1 MLGNKYVAALI
12 GILLVA
18 VIAYNIK
25 FFASKSSPPETA
37 KIEKT
42 EAAKPFEPMQYPR
55 PDRNKN
61 PVRIAEKEDRSKWK
75 RDPFDLQAV
84 TKKPVATKP
93 AATKPEFG
101 EDIRL
106 MGILKRNGKSHALI
120 NGKVYRVNDKIG
132 DVVIKKINKHSIIL
146 SSGKK
151 NKEISFEDYKEISF
165 EDYTGLKEK
174 TK

>member
-25 FFASKSSPPETA
+25 SFTSKSRPPETA

-42 EAAKPFEPMQYPR
+42 EAEKPFEPIKYPE
-55 PDRNKN
+55 PDMNKN
-61 PVRIAEKEDRSKWK
+61 PERIAEKADRSKWK
-75 RDPFDLQAV
+75 RDPFDLQIEVV
-84 TKKPVATKP
+84 TKKPAS
-93 AATKPEFG
+93 TKPEFG

-120 NGKVYRVNDKIG
+120 NGKVYSVNDKIG
-132 DVVIKKINKHSIIL
+132 DVVIKEINKHSIVL
-146 SSGKK
+146 SSGEKS
-151 NKEISFEDYKEISF
+151 KEISFEDYIV
-165 EDYTGLKEK
+165 LKEK

>member
-25 FFASKSSPPETA
+25 FFTSKSRPPETA
-37 KIEKT
+37 KTEKT
-42 EAAKPFEPMQYPR
+42 DTVKPFEPIKYPE
-55 PDRNKN
+55 
-61 PVRIAEKEDRSKWK
+61 RIAEKEDRSKWK
-75 RDPFDLQAV
+75 RDPFDLQAATKKV
-84 TKKPVATKP
+84 TKKPAP
-93 AATKPEFG
+93 TKPEFG

-106 MGILKRNGKSHALI
+106 MGILKRNGKSHVLI
-120 NGKVYRVNDKIG
+120 NGKVYSVNDKVG
-132 DVVIKKINKHSIIL
+132 DVVVKKINKHSIIL
-146 SSGKK
+146 SSGEE

-165 EDYTGLKEK
+165 EDYIGLKEK

>member
-25 FFASKSSPPETA
+25 FFTSKSSPPETA
-37 KIEKT
+37 KREKT
-42 EAAKPFEPMQYPR
+42 EAVKPFEPIKYPG
-55 PDRNKN
+55 PDMNKN
-61 PVRIAEKEDRSKWK
+61 PERIAEKEDRSKWK
-75 RDPFDLQAV
+75 RDPFDLQAATKKV
-84 TKKPVATKP
+84 TKKPAS
-93 AATKPEFG
+93 TKPEFG

-106 MGILKRNGKSHALI
+106 MGILKRNGRSHALI

-132 DVVIKKINKHSIIL
+132 DVVIKEIHKHSIIL
-146 SSGKK
+146 SSGEK